1 LKTKSRKRR
10 NTKVRRKESIPNLG
24 MKVKVGQNGKRR
36 KSRSHPRVKSVRIN
50 IAQEG
55 QKVQR
60 KLKKEM
66 KRTKEIAGLIHIA
79 TIDHIIGDDVEARVN
94 NRTCISLRHM

>member
-36 KSRSHPRVKSVRIN
+36 KSRSHLRLKSVRMD

-79 TIDHIIGDDVEARVN
+79 TIDHIIGDDVEARIN